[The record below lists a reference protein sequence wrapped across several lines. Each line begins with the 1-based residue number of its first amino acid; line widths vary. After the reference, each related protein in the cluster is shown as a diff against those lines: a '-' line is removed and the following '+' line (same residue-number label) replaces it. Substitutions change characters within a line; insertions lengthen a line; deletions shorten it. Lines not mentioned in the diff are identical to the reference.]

1 MTGRRE
7 PPHWSRQDEFI
18 TVWDLK
24 ALLEAAA
31 HISYA
36 GAAEVTVEPGVVH
49 PFREE
54 IAFVVADVEG
64 HSMGHGGLVSS
75 AEIDVPV
82 WAGDVWGF
90 EIMLPSDPPR
100 SAAPTHVPLPI
111 FPAIERDL
119 ALVVPIGNS
128 AAELDGLIRDC
139 GGTLLESLEL
149 FDLYLDLEKDGGVR
163 SLAFRLRFRAEDRTL
178 KDKEVDRSV
187 DLILR
192 RLKEELNVEPRR

>member
-1 MTGRRE
+1 MSRDGRSCLGRRCLGIRDYASLGSSKI
-7 PPHWSRQDEFI
+7 SRTHARTASEHSSILRSDRS
-18 TVWDLK
+18 
-24 ALLEAAA
+24 
-31 HISYA
+31 ISSRRRA
-36 GAAEVTVEPGVVH
+36 
-49 PFREE
+49 
-54 IAFVVADVEG
+54 
-64 HSMGHGGLVSS
+64 SS
-75 AEIDVPV
+75 
-82 WAGDVWGF
+82 F
-90 EIMLPSDPPR
+90 S
-100 SAAPTHVPLPI
+100 
-111 FPAIERDL
+111 PAIERDL

-149 FDLYLDLEKDGGVR
+149 FDLYLDLEKDGGVQ